1 MADLPISSA
10 TTLTH
15 STIAS
20 GDLFP
25 VLDISAAS
33 GSKGSK
39 ITLTELTTA
48 VNATL
53 LGQANTFTLGQTI
66 NAGTVKVST
75 PILAG
80 TQTWNDGAVAFTA
93 LDVNVT
99 DNASAAASLL
109 MNLRVGGTSKFSVT
123 KAGAIS
129 AAGINLNFADLT
141 FGNTAN
147 FYSAVYS
154 GGTFANLYGYGAL
167 FLNNGQTVLTS
178 NGNLLNFGTDSATP
192 ATQTVGGQRGLG
204 TNITGGVLNIGTPGT
219 GTGVAG
225 VINLQSHA
233 AGSTGT
239 ALGTLVNVLSIISPG
254 VVRITGIPTSSAG
267 LSSGDIYSN
276 AGVLT
281 IVP

>member
-10 TTLTH
+10 TALTH

-66 NAGTVKVST
+66 NAGTVTVST

-99 DNASAAASLL
+99 NTASAAGSLL
-109 MNLRVGGTSKFSVT
+109 MNLRVGGSSVFGVT
-123 KAGAIS
+123 TAGDITNNGGA
-129 AAGINLNFADLT
+129 
-141 FGNTAN
+141 FGNFT
-147 FYSAVYS
+147 
-154 GGTFANLYGYGAL
+154 
-167 FLNNGQTVLTS
+167 
-178 NGNLLNFGTDSATP
+178 
-192 ATQTVGGQRGLG
+192 
-204 TNITGGVLNIGTPGT
+204 IGV
-219 GTGVAG
+219 
-225 VINLQSHA
+225 A
-233 AGSTGT
+233 AGSNRSIIIAPDGVGFLQLQGSTIQSFSEFKQRGTTGFGT
-239 ALGTLVNVLSIISPG
+239 ARNSRFRFASIDNDDDGSDGAFVCSGSGAPEGVKTAPPGSIYLNQAGGASTSLYYKASGTGN
-254 VVRITGIPTSSAG
+254 TGWSAV
-267 LSSGDIYSN
+267 
-276 AGVLT
+276 A
-281 IVP
+281 